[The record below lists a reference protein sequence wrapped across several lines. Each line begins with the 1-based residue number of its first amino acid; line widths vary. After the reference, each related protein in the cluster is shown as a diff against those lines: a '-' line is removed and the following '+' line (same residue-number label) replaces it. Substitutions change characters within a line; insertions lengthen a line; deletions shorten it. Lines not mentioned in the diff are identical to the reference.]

1 MFKKGNCLSVSID
14 SNINLSATQLHPIHH
29 PAGALCHLGRLK
41 LNHTAPLGLPIL
53 HLDVGVQHVAW
64 VGTGRERDH
73 NASAP
78 PAQPA
83 RLHSVQIT
91 CWILVQSHGGTRDSM
106 AGRQLWGRGLNT
118 VAMFLPA
125 IRPARRCPEK
135 GRLANGSFYLIK
147 ARDSWG
153 QANQSNTVRYMEPAL
168 LQQKTGKNDP
178 SA

>member
-1 MFKKGNCLSVSID
+1 MVNKKKYKFRGLVSMFKKGNCLSVSID

-78 PAQPA
+78 QRSLPG
-83 RLHSVQIT
+83 ST
-91 CWILVQSHGGTRDSM
+91 QSRSPVGFRCTESWGECGVRDSM
-106 AGRQLWGRGLNT
+106 AGRQLRAW
-118 VAMFLPA
+118 PHH
-125 IRPARRCPEK
+125 
-135 GRLANGSFYLIK
+135 
-147 ARDSWG
+147 
-153 QANQSNTVRYMEPAL
+153 
-168 LQQKTGKNDP
+168 
-178 SA
+178 